1 MPASPA
7 PHPAPLS
14 LPDHAKATLDRN
26 WRDGYTVPSARLY
39 PFQWNWDSGFIALG
53 LAYYRPERA
62 IEEIRHMFKGQWESG
77 LLPHINFHK
86 VDPGYFPGPEMWGQ
100 EQMAGRPFGLP
111 TSGITQPPVFAFI
124 VERIAALPFGQTS
137 EWRAFER
144 EIYPK
149 ILAFHRYLYT
159 HRDPQQEGLVY
170 IQHNWE
176 SGTDNSPAWDAIL
189 DAIDVTGMRDISKL
203 RRDIKVA
210 DAAHRPTNA
219 NYQRYIHLV
228 DLFIRCGYRDAAI
241 AAECPFLVQDVLFN
255 SLLVKSNFALLTL
268 ARRLVEST
276 IEIEAWNTKAVAAI
290 NRKLWDETTGFYYSY
305 DLRNQRR
312 IPVKTSSGLMPLFA
326 GVCSPA
332 QAARLAGHLTR
343 TFIRGDGWRLC
354 ASTAADEPSF
364 DAVKYWRGPVWINLN
379 WMLYH
384 GLRRAGLDDLAARLK
399 ADTLHLIETVGL
411 YEYFDARPSGENVG
425 HGLGADQFS
434 WSAALALDLLNN
446 PAPL

>member
-1 MPASPA
+1 MSSA
-7 PHPAPLS
+7 PHPAPLP
-14 LPDHAKATLDRN
+14 LLEHAKATLDRN

-53 LAYYRPERA
+53 WAYHRPERA
-62 IEEIRHMFKGQWESG
+62 IEEIRSMFKGQWGSG

-100 EQMAGRPFGLP
+100 EQMAGRPSGLP

-124 VERIAALPFGQTS
+124 VERIAALPFGQTPV
-137 EWRAFER
+137 WRAFER

-228 DLFIRCGYRDAAI
+228 DLFIRCGYRDDAI

-255 SLLVKSNFALLTL
+255 SLLVKSNFALLAL
-268 ARRLVEST
+268 ARRLGEST
-276 IEIEAWNTKAVAAI
+276 TEIEAWNTKAVAAL
-290 NRKLWDETTGFYYSY
+290 NRKLWDEATGFYYSY
-305 DLRNQRR
+305 DLRNRCR
-312 IPVKTSSGLMPLFA
+312 IPVKTSSGFMPLFA
-326 GVCSPA
+326 GVCDGA
-332 QAARLAGHLTR
+332 RVARLADHLTR
-343 TFIRGDGWRLC
+343 TFIRDDGWRLC

-364 DAVKYWRGPVWINLN
+364 DAVKYWRGPIWINLN
-379 WMLYH
+379 WMIYH
-384 GLRRAGLDDLAARLK
+384 GLRRAGLDDLAARMK

-411 YEYFDARPSGENVG
+411 YEYFDARPPGKNVG